1 MSMARL
7 VELLTPPETRIL
19 VGPGV
24 MLPTVP
30 TLPTLPTR
38 HLSPGSS
45 LTLVLAG
52 SLGTSSLA
60 CELSPVLVSW

>member
-24 MLPTVP
+24 MLPT
-30 TLPTLPTR
+30 LPTR

-45 LTLVLAG
+45 LTVVLAG

>member
-24 MLPTVP
+24 MLPT
-30 TLPTLPTR
+30 LPTLPTR

-45 LTLVLAG
+45 LTVVLAG